1 MLVEKQVLVQ
11 SSKTFYGRIL
21 WNNAFF
27 SFKLIVEGTTD
38 VSKFKMPLM
47 ATYIKMFCVNEQKCI
62 FEHHR
67 KIKRMKISL

>member
-1 MLVEKQVLVQ
+1 MMFVKFK
-11 SSKTFYGRIL
+11 SPITINIL
-21 WNNAFF
+21 EHFNRTAHFF
-27 SFKLIVEGTTD
+27 SFKLIIEGTTEN